1 MGIRS
6 LDEGQYTCI
15 ATNKV
20 GKAETSFKLK
30 CSEQGQKD
38 QPKFTQQLQ
47 VHNILKDNM
56 YTVINIQSIF
66 NI

>member
-47 VHNILKDNM
+47 VHI
-56 YTVINIQSIF
+56 IF
-66 NI
+66 

>member
-1 MGIRS
+1 MVIFEIMGIRS

-47 VHNILKDNM
+47 VQI
-56 YTVINIQSIF
+56 IF
-66 NI
+66 